1 MVKKVLVSSLI
12 ASMFLSSI
20 SFVNAWYEE
29 IDCSTD
35 PVFSEYSCNQC
46 FDWWEKWQNSYI
58 WNLDDVW
65 KNFSTVDQVMYKELQ
80 SFPEMMNLNTS
91 KVSWEQ
97 TPSSEWFWSYTEEFN
112 ALYDEDK
119 AWYVLK
125 AGNEVTWLKSKL
137 GSAYH
142 LARNEASKSSNIGL
156 LVFSITSNNILEDG
170 EISVDDWVHKEC
182 VLYKSGDEKVVKKEK
197 PKELPKTWPEQ
208 FFLLLILAMILA
220 FAVLRFR
227 KTES

>member
-12 ASMFLSSI
+12 VSMFMSTV
-20 SFVNAWYEE
+20 SFVSAWYEE
-29 IDCSTD
+29 LDCSSD
-35 PVFSEYSCNQC
+35 PVFSEYSCSQC
-46 FDWWEKWQNSYI
+46 FDWWEKGQNSYI

-65 KNFSTVDQVMYKELQ
+65 KNFSSVDQVMYKELQ
-80 SFPEMMNLNTS
+80 KFPEMMNLNTS
-91 KVSWEQ
+91 KVSWDQ

-112 ALYDEDK
+112 SLYDEDK

-125 AGNEVTWLKSKL
+125 AWNEVTWVKSKL

-142 LARNEASKSSNIGL
+142 LSKNEAAKSSNIWL

-182 VLYKSGDEKVVKKEK
+182 VLYKSGDEKTVKKEK

-208 FFLLLILAMILA
+208 FFLLLILAMVLA
-220 FAVLRFR
+220 FGVLRFR
-227 KTES
+227 KS